1 MRERDSCA
9 CDTTRGDKGY
19 RRATN
24 VFPRRRDLP
33 TKNDPLRV
41 ATLSK
46 PFRREDPQ
54 RTTYTW
60 PSRAASSLW
69 NYFQASVIHE
79 RWSLESIDAVG
90 LSLGIQTTNRKK
102 CFGLTL
108 FDRKEPLVVFF
119 VTDGRRWIFGR
130 WRISSC

>member
-79 RWSLESIDAVG
+79 RWYGVDRCCP
-90 LSLGIQTTNRKK
+90 LSLGIQPIARRVLD
-102 CFGLTL
+102 GRL

-119 VTDGRRWIFGR
+119 VTDGRTWILRR